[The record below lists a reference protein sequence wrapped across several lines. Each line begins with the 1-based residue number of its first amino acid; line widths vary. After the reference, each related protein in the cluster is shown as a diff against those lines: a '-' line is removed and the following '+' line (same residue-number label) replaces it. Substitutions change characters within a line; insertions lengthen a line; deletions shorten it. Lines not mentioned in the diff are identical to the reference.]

1 MPRHRVRA
9 EDRKRSVRACEACR
23 LSRKRCDSRLPCSSC
38 SRKGLSCAYGD
49 KTKPP
54 STIRT
59 DSPRDHEGLQ
69 INNRAESA
77 DTPQPLLGSNARM
90 LLTAKGEKVY
100 VGRTA
105 AISMLQFLRNVL
117 RRFAGPSTF
126 TESRRSN
133 TMLEATLR
141 PTSHRPSDFVDSL
154 DASERTELFHYY
166 KVASNGF
173 LNLLTDDILRQ
184 LNPENIPESEFDD
197 PSFKDAQIAAYLVVA
212 IGAHCRG
219 NGEKDIKTSSNYF
232 AEAQRLG
239 FQDMLLNPSLSM
251 VRNFILMSFYMFCAC
266 RRNTGLLYLGV
277 ASRAATILGLHLP
290 ELNAT
295 LPTDIRTTRVQIWKS
310 LRVLDLICNSLL
322 GRPSG
327 TQDIQPDVHD
337 MAKRGDEEV
346 SHTVMTLEVMFESCS
361 IVEVIAQKITQDGA
375 LDTTITEGFL
385 QKLRNWAQSLP
396 PNLRQLITRDNGG
409 SLEENSQQVSIGNIH
424 VACSYY
430 FGVML
435 ATRQFLITEAITWL
449 QQKQANIG
457 DQAQSSAFPSSNEKS
472 RQLARVCADA
482 AAYLVQMCHEAGG
495 SDFLLG
501 NMCILQAWV
510 FAAGLVLGLSL
521 LTPPETPNSEAHFYF
536 SSSQNVLKKIS
547 RLSPQAQRYS
557 EILSDFSRAI
567 RGYHAQFQQKDGS
580 SNDFLLERIL
590 KPPDSN
596 NSSNNTTGLPSPMIS
611 NMGYSSTE
619 DGDNPSIDLLDGMLM
634 HEPSA
639 IALSMQNA
647 DDFGFN
653 IIWDDYMSTTETQ
666 VVSFNGNYE
675 QPSWRLGDLA
685 PNLYHEGGDS

>member
-1 MPRHRVRA
+1 MPRHRVRI

-38 SRKGLSCAYGD
+38 SRKGLDASCVYGD
-49 KTKPP
+49 RAKP
-54 STIRT
+54 
-59 DSPRDHEGLQ
+59 SPPNRISSSRDREGLQ
-69 INNRAESA
+69 TNHEARSDDA
-77 DTPQPLLGSNARM
+77 PQPLLTQNARM
-90 LLTAKGEKVY
+90 LLTSKGEKVY
-100 VGRTA
+100 VGKTA

-141 PTSHRPSDFVDSL
+141 STSHRPTDFVDNL
-154 DASERTELFHYY
+154 DVSERAEFIHYY
-166 KVASNGF
+166 KVATNGF
-173 LNLLTDDILRQ
+173 LNLLTEGILRQ
-184 LNPENIPESEFDD
+184 FKSESIPESEFEDVSLKDD
-197 PSFKDAQIAAYLVVA
+197 LTAAYLVIA

-219 NGEKDIKTSSNYF
+219 NGDKDVKTSSTYF
-232 AEAQRLG
+232 AEAQRLS

-251 VRNFILMSFYMFCAC
+251 VRNFILMAFYMFCAC

-295 LPTDIRTTRVQIWKS
+295 LTADIRTVRVQIWKS

-327 TQDIQPDVHD
+327 TQDIQPETQE
-337 MAKRGDEEV
+337 AKGKGEILP
-346 SHTVMTLEVMFESCS
+346 HTMMTLDAMFESCS
-361 IVEVIAQKITQDGA
+361 IVELIAQKITRDGT
-375 LDTTITEGFL
+375 LDAIIAESFL
-385 QKLRNWAQSLP
+385 QKLRGWAQSLP
-396 PNLRQLITRDNGG
+396 LALRQLITRDND
-409 SLEENSQQVSIGNIH
+409 SCAEEHHQQAAVGNIH
-424 VACSYY
+424 VACNYY

-435 ATRQFLITEAITWL
+435 ATRQFLITEAISWL
-449 QQKQANIG
+449 QQSQATRS
-457 DQAQSSAFPSSNEKS
+457 DQRQSCAPSPPDQKAHE
-472 RQLARVCADA
+472 LARVCTDA
-482 AAYLVQMCHEAGG
+482 AAYLVQMCHEANI

-521 LTPPETPNSEAHFYF
+521 LRPPETPSSESHFHF
-536 SSSQNVLKKIS
+536 SLSQSVLKKIAK
-547 RLSPQAQRYS
+547 LSPQAQRYA

-567 RGYHAQFQQKDGS
+567 GGYHRQLHKDSS
-580 SNDFLLERIL
+580 SNNLLLERIL
-590 KPPDSN
+590 KPSSSD

-611 NMGYSSTE
+611 NIGYSLTE
-619 DGDNPSIDLLDGMLM
+619 EGHNPSIDLLDGMLI

-639 IALSMQNA
+639 IALSLQDA

-653 IIWDDYMSTTETQ
+653 IIWDDYMSTTEPQEVT
-666 VVSFNGNYE
+666 FNGNFE
-675 QPSWRLGDLA
+675 QSPWRLGDLA
-685 PNLYHEGGDS
+685 SNLYQEGSGP